1 MHNEQEPTAAQE
13 LATLRAEFE
22 ELSEKHLR
30 LVAEFQNF
38 RRRSSAEAAEREEAG
53 LARLV
58 VGMLPALTALF
69 LAQEVPPTKATDW
82 EKGALSAT
90 AELFGALKKA
100 GVQLVAQVG
109 VPLDPAVHEVVAMDE
124 TAPAGTVAA
133 VLSPGFVV
141 GGRVIAAARVRAG
154 SANSNAQS

>member
-1 MHNEQEPTAAQE
+1 MQQPEE
-13 LATLRAEFE
+13 LRAEFE

-38 RRRSSAEAAEREEAG
+38 RRRSATEAAEREEAG
-53 LARLV
+53 AARLV
-58 VGMLPALTALF
+58 AGMLPALTALF
-69 LAQEVPPTKATDW
+69 LGREAPPTQATDW

-90 AELFGALKKA
+90 AELFGALEKA

-109 VPLDPAVHEVVAMDE
+109 VPLDPAMHEVVAMDE
-124 TAPAGTVAA
+124 AAPAGTVAA

-141 GGRVIAAARVRAG
+141 GTRVIAAARVRAG
-154 SANSNAQS
+154 SANSNAQA